1 MLFTVR
7 KFALILAS
15 SCLAAS
21 VLGGCT
27 GGTQLVEMWK
37 DPTATSA
44 PIQKMLVVAVM
55 RDPLSRRIWEDGFV
69 SQLEKRGVTA
79 TPSYDR
85 FPNQA
90 PDTLQLEGLV
100 QERGYDGVL
109 FTHRQG
115 TSTQTTYVPGYTR
128 LEPVWV
134 RSRWS
139 LNYTTYYREVYE
151 PGYTETDKIVRHRV
165 DVWSTRDDW
174 RLVWSGTT
182 ESVNPTSSRDVNR
195 QIAKLIV
202 PELLNQGV
210 IAR

>member
-1 MLFTVR
+1 MSSTVR
-7 KFALILAS
+7 NIALILAG

-37 DPTATSA
+37 DPTASSV
-44 PIQKMLVVAVM
+44 PIHKMLVVAVM
-55 RDPLSRRIWEDGFV
+55 RNQISRRIWEDGLV
-69 SQLEKRGVTA
+69 TQLEKRGVTA

-85 FPNQA
+85 FPSQA

-115 TSTQTTYVPGYTR
+115 TETQTTYVPGYTR
-128 LEPVWV
+128 MEPVWV

-139 LNYTTYYREVYE
+139 LNYSTYWREVYE
-151 PGYTETDKIVRHRV
+151 PGYTETDKIVRHRL
-165 DVWSTRDDW
+165 DVWSSRGDW